1 MSRER
6 VIIDG
11 YNLLHAHPAY
21 APSPDADLESLRA
34 RLVADLAG
42 FAQGGPRTI
51 VVFDGGGNP
60 ASDGAPHHLGALTI
74 IFSPYGLTADDTI
87 EGLAHRFRERGER
100 VLVVTSD
107 TATRQTVL
115 TGTVSVLSSAEFAAD
130 LMAEAESVREAGR
143 GGQRMT
149 VAERIDPDVSAT
161 LSKWARGAAPTSR
174 ED

>member
-1 MSRER
+1 MSGQH

-11 YNLLHAHPAY
+11 YNLLHAHPSY
-21 APSPDADLESLRA
+21 APGPGADLDALRA

-51 VVFDGGGNP
+51 VVFDGGGNT

-74 IFSPYGLTADDTI
+74 IFSPYGMTADATI
-87 EGLAHRFRERGER
+87 EALAQRFRERGER

-107 TATRQTVL
+107 NATRQTVL

-130 LMAEAESVREAGR
+130 LVVESESVTAAGR
-143 GGQRMT
+143 GARRLA
-149 VAERIDPDVSAT
+149 VAERISPDVSAT
-161 LSKWARGAAPTSR
+161 LARWARGAAPTPPK
-174 ED
+174 D